1 MPFPK
6 TAHMAPEQQ
15 GNAMGLQL
23 GLRANWQQFLLLVV
37 INAFVGGMV
46 GIERTV
52 VPLLAGQDFGIASK
66 TAILSFIATFGLVKA
81 GSNLFA
87 GRMGDRYGRKRILV
101 AGWLFGLPVPLLLI
115 FAPFW
120 SWIIFANV
128 LLGINQGLCWSTT
141 VIMKIDLVGPN
152 NRGLAMGF
160 NEAAGYLAVAL
171 AALASGYLAATYAL
185 RPQPFFLGV
194 AFAVLGLLLSLFG
207 VRETRGYAL
216 YEATSTQTTS
226 SSEVGS
232 SPIHPPSFAEI
243 FWLTSWK
250 NRSLFAVSQ
259 AGLVNNLND
268 GMSWGLFPLFFAAQ
282 GLSLG
287 QIGVLTATYPAVWG
301 VGQLGTG
308 ALSDR
313 LGRKGMIASG
323 MGVQALAIFLLVLIH
338 GFFPALVSA
347 ILLGLGTALVY
358 PTLLAAVGDV
368 VHPTV
373 RASAVGVYRL
383 WRDSGYAVGALL
395 AGAIADLVG
404 TSWAIGVVG
413 GLTLLSGL
421 VVALVMKET
430 LQSHQ
435 PISTAGTE
443 HTDVL
448 QERK

>member
-1 MPFPK
+1 MPSPK
-6 TAHMAPEQQ
+6 TTLTAGSQ
-15 GNAMGLQL
+15 GNTIRL

-52 VPLLAGQDFGIASK
+52 VPLIAGQDFGIASK
-66 TAILSFIATFGLVKA
+66 TAILSFIATFGFVKA
-81 GSNLFA
+81 GANLFA

-101 AGWLFGLPVPLLLI
+101 AGWLIGLPVPLLLI
-115 FAPFW
+115 FAP
-120 SWIIFANV
+120 SWGWVIFANV

-141 VIMKIDLVGPN
+141 VIMKIDLVGPS

-185 RPQPFFLGV
+185 RPQPFFLGA

-216 YEATSTQTTS
+216 YEATSTQTSTAR
-226 SSEVGS
+226 EVGS
-232 SPIHPPSFAEI
+232 SHPHPPSFAEI

-282 GLSLG
+282 GFSLG

-301 VGQLGTG
+301 VGQAGTG

-323 MGVQALAIFLLVLIH
+323 MGVQALAIFLLVLVH
-338 GFFPALVSA
+338 GFLPALVSA
-347 ILLGLGTALVY
+347 IFLGLGTALVY

-383 WRDSGYAVGALL
+383 WRDSGYVVGALL
-395 AGAIADLVG
+395 AGGIADLVG

-413 GLTLLSGL
+413 GLTLLSGI
-421 VVALVMKET
+421 VVVLVMKET
-430 LQSHQ
+430 LYSHRLTRREDKEQ
-435 PISTAGTE
+435 I
-443 HTDVL
+443 DV
-448 QERK
+448 